1 MTIQDLKKE
10 MFKAKKENKIKAN
23 VLMMLIDTI
32 QKIAKEDKNDV
43 NEKYIQKGIKKYMKQ
58 VEDSIKNGIESAKKE
73 LEILKEYGEKIL
85 PKEKSDEEL
94 IKIIKNL
101 INKIE
106 NPNIGKIM
114 QELRKIDGINMK
126 KASNLVKD
134 FLNKNK

>member
-58 VEDSIKNGIESAKKE
+58 VEDSIKNGVESAKKE